1 MGDSKS
7 KISNFV
13 GAKFAVVPLCALEE
27 VQCLRIASGKL
38 PVKCVAVSNV
48 GPTFISIRN
57 KASIATVQF
66 NCVHVVNKLFR
77 ARVLLSVEILHL
89 NSESNFLNDYCHG
102 GVTENSKI
110 VAVKSFL

>member
-1 MGDSKS
+1 M
-7 KISNFV
+7 
-13 GAKFAVVPLCALEE
+13 
-27 VQCLRIASGKL
+27 
-38 PVKCVAVSNV
+38 

-66 NCVHVVNKLFR
+66 NCVHVVNKFFR
-77 ARVLLSVEILHL
+77 ARVLFSVEILHF

-102 GVTENSKI
+102 GVTENSKT